1 MFRRGIT
8 AHCLAAI
15 GRVAKAEGAGGSAS
29 SAAQIIDLYA
39 LVYNKCPLTNDT
51 ASWEELGRIFTEMVV
66 LGIEPLM
73 RAHGI
78 AKFSGYVKFLGTPT
92 RRHARGRYWGSQGD
106 ATKGAAAAEVGRG
119 KTCGGPVG

>member
-1 MFRRGIT
+1 MEDLEVFRRGIT

-51 ASWEELGRIFTEMVV
+51 ASWEELGHIFKEMVV

-73 RAHGI
+73 RAHGDRYFQRLCQVSRYTHSQ
-78 AKFSGYVKFLGTPT
+78 ARSGPSLGFAG
-92 RRHARGRYWGSQGD
+92 RRHQGSSRG
-106 ATKGAAAAEVGRG
+106 
-119 KTCGGPVG
+119 